1 MKTIVLDAG
10 HGGKDSGAVSEFNLK
25 ESDLA
30 LEVTLGV
37 RDILEDYEVEVIL
50 TRDDDFFVS
59 LGGRSAIAN
68 EAGADI
74 FTSIHF
80 NSAEVQSANG
90 WEVFSHS
97 SVGEGASLAKHI
109 GKSHASLF
117 RDQTSRGHKWANLS
131 VLRRTAMPAC
141 LWEGCFL
148 SNPLE
153 EAMVTD
159 PSNRRRMSRG
169 IASGIIKHLSLE
181 QDEYLTVEQRL
192 AQIEKHLNL

>member
-1 MKTIVLDAG
+1 MKIVLDAG
-10 HGGKDSGAVSEFNLK
+10 HGGKDSGAVSGFKLR

-37 RDILEDYEVEVIL
+37 RDILEEYKDVEIIL
-50 TRDDDFFVS
+50 TRDDDFFVP
-59 LGGRSAIAN
+59 LRERSAIAN
-68 EAGADI
+68 EAGASI
-74 FTSIHF
+74 FVSIHF
-80 NSAEVQSANG
+80 NCADSPSANG

-97 SVGEGASLAKHI
+97 AVGEGANLAKHV
-109 GKSHASLF
+109 GESHRSLF
-117 RDQTSRGHKWANLS
+117 KDQRARGHKWANLS